1 MATLIHPVAQA
12 ADSPARQVPVSRY
25 ARLVRAW
32 CLRRLRAGWR
42 RACRHAERPGRVVPY
57 Y

>member
-12 ADSPARQVPVSRY
+12 ALSPARQVPLTRY

-32 CLRRLRAGWR
+32 CLRPLQAWWR
-42 RACRHAERPGRVVPY
+42 WACRHAERPERVVPY